1 MGSRA
6 RRGRSGFRRQR
17 PVGRRVVLAVAVYR
31 PLGDIFFQLRR
42 RYRAIGCQ
50 PACRTPDR
58 TLVNARTARSH
69 QAVCRCRLI
78 RLPGDAIGVRRL
90 RAAAQA
96 ARAALRGPCCVRLS
110 AWWLNYPLVWLVSCR
125 HPAVCCGALTWPARA
140 ATDSTI
146 GKQPTPTRD
155 RAPVSGTDRPAQC
168 PQTRVSLIFD
178 AVVCGSGTPGLHTV
192 VSTATLHGPSSRCR
206 PMG

>member
-1 MGSRA
+1 MSP
-6 RRGRSGFRRQR
+6 SW
-17 PVGRRVVLAVAVYR
+17 
-31 PLGDIFFQLRR
+31 
-42 RYRAIGCQ
+42 
-50 PACRTPDR
+50 
-58 TLVNARTARSH
+58 S
-69 QAVCRCRLI
+69 
-78 RLPGDAIGVRRL
+78 
-90 RAAAQA
+90 
-96 ARAALRGPCCVRLS
+96 RLS
-110 AWWLNYPLVWLVSCR
+110 KTEAKPTKVPPWSSALLISSGTDL
-125 HPAVCCGALTWPARA
+125 CCGALTWPARA